1 MIETILDVAG
11 LVLALVVVTL
21 AGFAIRRRLLQRDG
35 GTFDCSVR
43 LHQGATGKGWVLG
56 IARYSGDSIQ
66 WFRVFSF
73 SPRPRRVFSRNDL
86 VVRTRRQPLA
96 TEALGLYAGHV
107 IVECVVQ
114 SGNAVVE
121 LAMADDALTGFLAW
135 LEAAP
140 PGRTHAPL

>member
-1 MIETILDVAG
+1 MIEIVLDSAG
-11 LVLALVVVTL
+11 IILALVVVAL
-21 AGFAIRRRLLQRDG
+21 AGLAIRRRVLQRGG

-43 LHQGATGKGWVLG
+43 LHKGSGGKGWVLG
-56 IARYSGDSIQ
+56 VARYSGDRVE

-73 SPRPRRVFSRNDL
+73 GLRPRRVFSRDNFA
-86 VVRTRRQPLA
+86 VRARRHPLA

-107 IVECVVQ
+107 VVECVEA
-114 SGNAVVE
+114 GHVVE
-121 LAMADDALTGFLAW
+121 LAMAEDALTGFLAW

>member
-1 MIETILDVAG
+1 MIEIILDAAG
-11 LVLALVVVTL
+11 ICLALVVLTL

-43 LHQGATGKGWVLG
+43 LHERVPGKGWVLG
-56 IARYSGDSIQ
+56 IARYSGDSVA

-73 SPRPRRVFSRNDL
+73 SLRPRRTFARNDL
-86 VVRTRRQPLA
+86 AVRTRREPLA

-107 IVECVVQ
+107 IVECVQ
-114 SGNAVVE
+114 AGNEVVE
-121 LAMADDALTGFLAW
+121 LAMAEDALTGFLAW
-135 LEAAP
+135 LESAP